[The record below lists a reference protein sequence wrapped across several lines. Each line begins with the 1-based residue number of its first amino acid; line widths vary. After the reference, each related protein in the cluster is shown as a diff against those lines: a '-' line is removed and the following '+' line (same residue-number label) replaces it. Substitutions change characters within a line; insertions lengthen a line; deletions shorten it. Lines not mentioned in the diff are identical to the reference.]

1 MKLSSSSYNL
11 PRTLILGI
19 GNTLL
24 TDEGIGIHVL
34 NELSAQNQFEGDVE
48 YLDGGTL
55 SFTLATPIESADQF
69 IVIDTS
75 ELKQPA
81 GSVALYENEAMDS
94 FITSGNKK
102 SVHEVGLADVM
113 SIAMLNG
120 NLPAKRALIGIQP
133 DTIEWGEHPTE
144 SVRNAIPRA
153 CQKVRDL
160 MQRWQT

>member
-1 MKLSSSSYNL
+1 MLSGGAQIP

-34 NELSAQNQFEGDVE
+34 NELRAQSRFEGNVE

-55 SFTLATPIESADQF
+55 SFTLATPIESADRL
-69 IVIDTS
+69 IVIDAS

-81 GSVALYENEAMDS
+81 GSVALFENEAMDS

-113 SIAMLNG
+113 SIAMLNDR
-120 NLPAKRALIGIQP
+120 LPARRALIGIQP
-133 DTIEWGEHPTE
+133 DSIDWGDHPTARLQE
-144 SVRNAIPRA
+144 AIPQA
-153 CQKVRDL
+153 CQQVRDL
-160 MQRWQT
+160 MQRWQS

>member
-1 MKLSSSSYNL
+1 MK
-11 PRTLILGI
+11 
-19 GNTLL
+19 
-24 TDEGIGIHVL
+24 V
-34 NELSAQNQFEGDVE
+34 SAQNQFEGDVE

-69 IVIDTS
+69 IVIDAS